1 MYRIIL
7 ITAIPD
13 STDANGIVIAGNKIT
28 EIRDI
33 DKLVNVLAFI
43 ASHPPDDMVIA
54 AQIYS
59 LDRK

>member
-7 ITAIPD
+7 VTAIPD
-13 STDANGIVIAGNKIT
+13 STDANGIVIVGNKIT

-33 DKLVNVLAFI
+33 DKLANILAFV
-43 ASHPPDDMVIA
+43 ASHPPDDVIA
-54 AQIYS
+54 AQVYS